1 MKLIEAQNPEVS
13 ESKSTPQLPVTGVGE
28 LPLLFTAVLGFP
40 FAILRVLGGCSQT
53 MHSLSPS
60 HLLWL

>member
-1 MKLIEAQNPEVS
+1 MKLIEAQNPEVP

-40 FAILRVLGGCSQT
+40 FAIHRVLG
-53 MHSLSPS
+53 
-60 HLLWL
+60 